1 MRFFFDR
8 SLSRRLVNAIRALE
22 GRRSGIE
29 VQFKDER
36 FLIDTD
42 DTVWIAALAA
52 EGDWIIV
59 SLDPEIL
66 RKPVERAAWREAGL
80 TGFFLD
86 GSWGNLK
93 LDEQAWRFFRWW
105 PIIKLQASIVAPGA
119 TFIVPKDGATLQQM
133 S

>member
-1 MRFFFDR
+1 VKFFFDR

-22 GRRSGIE
+22 GPRSGVE

-36 FLIDTD
+36 FAIDTD
-42 DTVWIAALAA
+42 DTVWIAVLAT
-52 EGDWIIV
+52 EGNWIVV

-80 TGFFLD
+80 TGFSTTAV
-86 GSWGNLK
+86 GAISSSTS
-93 LDEQAWRFFRWW
+93 R
-105 PIIKLQASIVAPGA
+105 PGA
-119 TFIVPKDGATLQQM
+119 SSAGGR